1 MCLQL
6 MFLLSSSR
14 PASQWKMVILVGFE
28 VHALQGILKLSNVMK
43 QVTMTTFVLVAEVGK
58 SQIF

>member
-14 PASQWKMVILVGFE
+14 PTSQWKMVILLGFK

>member
-1 MCLQL
+1 

-14 PASQWKMVILVGFE
+14 PTSQWKMVILLGFK